1 MQYSHDIFGDLTKE
15 KSAKTIQD
23 VEDTLIHC
31 WFRLVVSLSLQAG
44 GSERSSHPRRMNNN
58 AVEIKTVRKVT
69 TEEED
74 KAHILENHA
83 TVENKIKE
91 VTEKEA
97 YIEAIRIL
105 SSDEQEEQVINQ
117 VEYKELSSN
126 DQLENHV
133 LFTEEGADVEAIG
146 ILSSDEQEKQV
157 INQVE
162 YKKVSSNDQLENY
175 ILFTEK
181 EACIE
186 AIGILSSDEQED
198 ESSSERIDNDADYKN
213 FSSCSPL

>member
-31 WFRLVVSLSLQAG
+31 WFRLVVSLSLHAG

-69 TEEED
+69 TEEEN

-126 DQLENHV
+126 DQLEN
-133 LFTEEGADVEAIG
+133 
-146 ILSSDEQEKQV
+146 
-157 INQVE
+157 
-162 YKKVSSNDQLENY
+162 Y

-198 ESSSERIDNDADYKN
+198 ESSSESIDNDADYKN